1 MVEGT
6 VSAWR
11 QFNKFAVDNQ
21 YLDDL
26 YDTVSFKSLS
36 ENVVDSSLLASANWF
51 IGLRWTDDQ
60 IWHSAAVF

>member
-1 MVEGT
+1 

-51 IGLRWTDDQ
+51 IGLR
-60 IWHSAAVF
+60 